1 MQLHV
6 LIVALQFTPTIIKRP
21 AHHAQLET
29 TFNSD
34 TAHSKPYIIINSGQ
48 QILPDD
54 PPFNIYNIFPA
65 KIIQNN
71 IFASIYQNHTSLTR
85 LIVAGP
91 QSPANNII
99 SRHTAQGSYQESG
112 TLTLWSLNN
121 VTIKTKC
128 SR

>member
-1 MQLHV
+1 MNQCTNATKRDGKLSQRSESSRKKRTDHHGFKIHPPINHAATCV
-6 LIVALQFTPTIIKRP
+6 NSGPFFHPTIITRP

-71 IFASIYQNHTSLTR
+71 IFA
-85 LIVAGP
+85 
-91 QSPANNII
+91 
-99 SRHTAQGSYQESG
+99 
-112 TLTLWSLNN
+112 
-121 VTIKTKC
+121 
-128 SR
+128 